1 MRAIK
6 TILFHLLR
14 TFRGLFL
21 LACKLLSGVFLLG
34 FGIALFSGDRLGLG
48 SKISLLALA
57 VGFGALAWYYDMLM
71 LKLKPDNVELTLFQ

>member
-1 MRAIK
+1 MRALK

-34 FGIALFSGDRLGLG
+34 FGMLLLGGDRFGLG
-48 SKISLLALA
+48 SKISMLALA
-57 VGFGALAWYYDMLM
+57 VGFGALAWYYDMLI